1 MRSNLPVMDVEYP
14 LHDGVSMVTKT
25 DLKGK
30 ITYVNPAFVEASGY
44 SEQEL
49 LGENHNVVRHP
60 DMPPELFAD
69 LWMTLRERLPWTGM
83 VKNRRKNGEYYW
95 VLMNVTPLQKKPPT
109 AGFMAVC
116 NKPTAQQVV
125 EAERCYQA
133 FREGRSDGMTIRHG
147 RIERHG
153 TAGIMDSLRRI
164 PVRLRIMWTS
174 AAAAVLMWILGGLG
188 WWESSAAA
196 HSADLAWLPDA
207 LAITAALGG
216 VLLLLFGH
224 FISRT
229 ILTPIDHAL
238 EVAHAISW
246 GDLSLRFEM
255 NAADETAELML
266 ALNQMKSNLVAVV
279 SDADALVVKITE
291 LTESPSRDE
300 AMQPQLLQ
308 TLRQQAE
315 KLSQVVAVFRGES

>member
-1 MRSNLPVMDVEYP
+1 MRSNLPVTDVEYT
-14 LHDGVSMVTKT
+14 LDDGVSMVTKT
-25 DLKGK
+25 DLKGRM
-30 ITYVNPAFVEASGY
+30 TYVNPAFVEASGF

-60 DMPPELFAD
+60 EMPAELFTD
-69 LWMTLRERLPWTGM
+69 LWVTLSERLPWTGM

-116 NKPTAQQVV
+116 NKPSAQQVA
-125 EAERCYQA
+125 EAERAYRA
-133 FREGRSDGMTIRHG
+133 FREGRAGGMTIRHG
-147 RIERHG
+147 RIERNG
-153 TAGIMDSLRRI
+153 LAGIMDSLRRI
-164 PVRLRIMWTS
+164 PVRLRIMWTT
-174 AAAAVLMWILGGLG
+174 AAAAILMWMLGGLG
-188 WWESSAAA
+188 WWETTAAGR
-196 HSADLAWLPDA
+196 SADAAWLPDVIA
-207 LAITAALGG
+207 AAAALGG
-216 VLLLLFGH
+216 VMLLLFGH

-279 SDADALVVKITE
+279 SDADALVGKITE
-291 LTESPSRDE
+291 LTEAPLRDE
-300 AMQPQLLQ
+300 AAQQKFLQ

-315 KLSQVVAVFRGES
+315 KLSQVVAVFRGGS